1 MWTKWTKRLSS
12 RIRSYSGFQSIEKV
26 FAVFEAVIIAAFS
39 GSRLFTFV
47 GDYGR
52 AVYSFRAIQ
61 VSTRSREIVSRAKD
75 DPHAGL
81 AETQAKVFQLLFA
94 LIRGSHRA

>member
-1 MWTKWTKRLSS
+1 MWPKRLSS
-12 RIRSYSGFQSIEKV
+12 RIRSYSGFQSVEKV

-52 AVYSFRAIQ
+52 AVHSFRAIQ
-61 VSTRSREIVSRAKD
+61 VSTRSREIFSRAKD
-75 DPHAGL
+75 DPHVGL
-81 AETQAKVFQLLFA
+81 AATQAKVLHLR
-94 LIRGSHRA
+94 LSVIRGSHRA